1 MQLGSLFSTYGT
13 IAIFSYFFGGLIAD
27 KFPPGKLMGIAL
39 FTTALGGLVMA
50 TFPSFF
56 VLQILYAYWGITT
69 IFLFWGAMI
78 KATRLWGGNKNQGTA
93 FGFLDAGRGIVASS
107 IGIIGVLKSLIFQTI
122 GLFRP
127 TMRQVTRTDTRIVA
141 HKSAALAAQNFMI
154 SMAGIGY
161 DTCPMEGSDTLLV
174 KKILKLNRKAE
185 ISMVIGCGLRTEKG
199 IYGEQLRVPFNQVY
213 TYI

>member
-93 FGFLDAGRGIVASS
+93 FGFLDAGRGLIAAL
-107 IGIIGVLKSLIFQTI
+107 IGSTGVFIFSKVLKTGSILESTIERQEALRYVILYSSFFVTIVGFLVFHFMKSESKNKSKTNNSALSLKNI
-122 GLFRP
+122 
-127 TMRQVTRTDTRIVA
+127 
-141 HKSAALAAQNFMI
+141 KSVLKYKSIWLMMI
-154 SMAGIGY
+154 I
-161 DTCPMEGSDTLLV
+161 
-174 KKILKLNRKAE
+174 I
-185 ISMVIGCGLRTEKG
+185 ISSYV
-199 IYGEQLRVPFNQVY
+199 
-213 TYI
+213 